1 MKLKITN
8 SWSDDDLLHYLVVS
22 PILGKNIY
30 NLEDVADSECDEI
43 YCNILEKMPISA
55 VASTITNYTKKLRHG
70 GKIIFE
76 GTDFVQ
82 TCLAVI
88 NRSTTIFDAN
98 NIIYGGPES
107 WNLNASMICASD
119 ISAVLTQLGLKITKR
134 ALYGSKYTVEAV
146 RE

>member
-8 SWSDDDLLHYLVVS
+8 SWSEDDLANCLVIS
-22 PILGKNIY
+22 PLLGKNIR

-43 YCNILEKMPISA
+43 YCNILEKMPISE
-55 VASTITNYTKKLRHG
+55 VASVIKNYTKKLRHG

-76 GTDFVQ
+76 GTDLVQ
-82 TCLAVI
+82 MCLSII
-88 NRSTTIFDAN
+88 NRTTTIFDAN

-107 WNLNASMICASD
+107 WNLNLSMICASD

-134 ALYGSKYTVEAV
+134 ALYAGKYTVEAV